1 VQRKPTMSDVARL
14 AGVGTMTVSRVLN
27 RTARVSEETEQRVQ
41 EAIKELNYRPNELA
55 RAFRGQKSRSIGLI
69 VPYLYDPFFATCAH
83 AASLVAREHG
93 YSVITATTDENPE
106 TEAAEIEQMLQR
118 HVEGMLIIPAKAQNE
133 SLNRSLFGR
142 TPVVFF
148 DRPGLDL
155 FDSVL
160 VENTNG
166 ARRMVDHLLGHG
178 YKKISLMSMNRGL
191 FTLEARHQGYRE
203 AMLAA
208 GLEEDACYNCATADQ
223 ARAEVAAR
231 IEAAK
236 GEPIAFFTANNLATR
251 SVFASLIEL
260 GVSIPDEAA
269 IVAFDDSELS
279 ALTSP
284 PISVVRQPSQKLG
297 ESAARL
303 LFERIENPPTSAEAS
318 HQVLPVEILLRRSC
332 GCAPLAKK

>member
-1 VQRKPTMSDVARL
+1 M
-14 AGVGTMTVSRVLN
+14 
-27 RTARVSEETEQRVQ
+27 
-41 EAIKELNYRPNELA
+41 
-55 RAFRGQKSRSIGLI
+55 
-69 VPYLYDPFFATCAH
+69 
-83 AASLVAREHG
+83 
-93 YSVITATTDENPE
+93 ITATTDENPE

-118 HVEGMLIIPAKAQNE
+118 HVEGMLIIPARAQNPN
-133 SLNRSLFGR
+133 LNRTLFGR

-148 DRPGLDL
+148 DRPGLDP

-178 YKKISLMSMNRGL
+178 YKKIALMSMNRGL
-191 FTLEARHQGYRE
+191 FTLAARHEGYRE

-231 IEAAK
+231 IADAH

-260 GVSIPDEAA
+260 GVSIPDQAA

-303 LFERIENPPTSAEAS
+303 LFERIEDAAVQPEAI
-318 HQVLPVEILLRRSC
+318 HQVLPVEVILRRSC
-332 GCAPLAKK
+332 GCQPARTK